1 MGNQIWPGFTRS
13 KLSSKLLEFFY
24 KKGYFF
30 HHLKSWL
37 QIVWSMI
44 LINTLPSLIAPFLI
58 LKKTHTLYIVES
70 QLTRNLITFSII
82 KKPIIPIWLK
92 SHVIC
97 IQFQLCPP
105 KANVCLVV
113 INCLLRIGE
122 PEWMKDD
129 IMKASEYLKAWDNI
143 EFYIY

>member
-1 MGNQIWPGFTRS
+1 MSRFYKVKTLFKTSGI
-13 KLSSKLLEFFY
+13 LLIRIKFFY

-44 LINTLPSLIAPFLI
+44 LTDILLSLIAPFLI
-58 LKKTHTLYIVES
+58 LKKTHTLHIVES

-92 SHVIC
+92 WHMIC
-97 IQFQLCPP
+97 IQFQLCLPN
-105 KANVCLVV
+105 ANMCLVV
-113 INCLLRIGE
+113 LNCLLLIGE
-122 PEWMKDD
+122 PEWKT
-129 IMKASEYLKAWDNI
+129 ISWRLVNI
-143 EFYIY
+143 